1 MNEYIK
7 QLEEVRAGLVSKRR
21 AHAHNTAN
29 KGSGMD
35 SVGGLVETQAKIEV
49 VDRAIADERALAS
62 SV

>member
-35 SVGGLVETQAKIEV
+35 TVGGLVETQGK
-49 VDRAIADERALAS
+49 DRGC
-62 SV
+62 